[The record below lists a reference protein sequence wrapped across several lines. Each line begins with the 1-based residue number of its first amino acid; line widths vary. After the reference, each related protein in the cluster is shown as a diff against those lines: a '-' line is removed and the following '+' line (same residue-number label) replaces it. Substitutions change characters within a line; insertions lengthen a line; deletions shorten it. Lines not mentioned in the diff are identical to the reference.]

1 MKKSHIGYSSPGA
14 KALFLLCWAAYWSS
28 YICRLNFSAVMP
40 DLLRDGAMTQAQ
52 AAAVT
57 SAFFICYG
65 AGQVLSGI
73 LGDKLS
79 GRFMIFTGTAVS
91 ALCNILISFFSTS
104 YYAVLILWGLNGAVQ
119 SMIWS
124 PMLGIAGTYFNPT
137 EREKFGVDIST
148 TVPLGTLASY
158 GVSLLTLL
166 VLPWRWV
173 FLVCGGIVAV
183 CSAVWLIGTGKVLP
197 NMKASAA
204 ESDGGGDVRIM
215 PMKQL
220 FAVCT
225 LMGIPV
231 LLVSIAAQGA
241 LKDSVTSWLPTFLDD
256 GFNAGTGISLLLT
269 MILPII
275 NVTGAFFA
283 RAVNKRVKDEILTS
297 VIFFIIAAVFLA
309 VLIFFGGS
317 SIILSLI
324 CMAGV
329 TNCMFAVNVM
339 LLTMLP
345 LRFSVCGRAS
355 TVGGF
360 LNAAAYIGCGLLN
373 IVAGNV
379 LENSDSSWTAL
390 FIMWIILTLAA
401 AVASAV
407 VYGIRHIYNKIHR
420 DMNV

>member
-1 MKKSHIGYSSPGA
+1 MRKSQIGYSSPSA
-14 KALFLLCWAAYWSS
+14 KALFILCWTAYWSS

-40 DLLRDGAMTQAQ
+40 DLLRDGAMTQSQ
-52 AAAVT
+52 AAAVS
-57 SAFFICYG
+57 SAFFMCYG

-158 GVSLLTLL
+158 GASLLTLL

-173 FLVCGGIVAV
+173 FLVCGIIVAV
-183 CSAVWLIGTGKVLP
+183 CSVIWLIGTGKILP
-197 NMKASAA
+197 NMKASEVETAGNGA
-204 ESDGGGDVRIM
+204 RVM
-215 PMKQL
+215 PIKQL
-220 FAVCT
+220 LAVCA

-231 LLVSIAAQGA
+231 LLFSIAAQGA

-297 VIFFIIAAVFLA
+297 VIFFIIAAAFLA
-309 VLIFFGGS
+309 VLIFFGTG

-345 LRFSVCGRAS
+345 LRFSGCGRTS

-373 IVAGNV
+373 IAAGSV
-379 LENSDSSWTAL
+379 LESSDSSWTAL
-390 FIMWIILTLAA
+390 FIMWVILAVSAA
-401 AVASAV
+401 AAAAIVYAV
-407 VYGIRHIYNKIHR
+407 RRVYNKMHR